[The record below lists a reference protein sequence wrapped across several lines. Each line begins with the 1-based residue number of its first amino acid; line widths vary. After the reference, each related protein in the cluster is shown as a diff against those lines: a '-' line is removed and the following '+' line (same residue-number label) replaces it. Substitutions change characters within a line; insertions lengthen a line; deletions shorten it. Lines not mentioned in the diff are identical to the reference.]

1 MKTICFRKTFFIIF
15 LLFFL
20 SPQSHTADKHDKA
33 EKHYHQAVTFYENGK
48 RDSAISHLK
57 KSISLNRKHAK
68 AYNQLALIY
77 MDEGTV
83 HGRFKATFEMERA
96 LKLEPDNL
104 QFRYNYALLNLKK
117 GLTFEAKRQ
126 FSKILEADPYHAMC
140 YFHLASLEEENA
152 MHYKNMISIDP
163 TMDGI
168 IFMQS
173 FAKEAQ
179 QKAANYYKQAIS
191 ANPKFS
197 DVYYRLALLLFEF
210 NEFNEMIQLLESA
223 VKIMPKDKNCRLFLG
238 FAYQQIQRFD
248 DAEREYN
255 IAKSLM
261 RPAEVRIIESIKPI
275 LSSAAL
281 QEMNESF
288 IKIDSAAVLERIW
301 KSKDPFYLT
310 EFNERKLEHFSRMAY
325 ANLRFSFPEKDIEGW
340 QTDRGKVFIRYGNPK
355 YKYRTHPY
363 IGTYVSGTRN
373 PLHHSKE
380 YWIYDDFHFI
390 FEDQYLSG
398 NYSFAWEDGNQPDF
412 KYVYEEMIEDIPD
425 FYRVFPDS
433 HMFQVPLEM
442 AAFKGSEGKTE
453 LEISYAIPSEY
464 INFAQK
470 NYELNQGLFFFD
482 DSWDA
487 VLKYTGKLKL
497 DNHNII
503 EANDRRYGM
512 SGFQARLNP
521 GNYHFALEFMDQ
533 NSKKCASIHKE
544 VVVDTFFADQFQM
557 SDVLLAHSLE
567 PPESNRLTTRADF
580 RIIPNPMRTYEA
592 KKPIPIYF
600 EIYNLSP
607 NASGASRYTIEY
619 KVGLD
624 GDAVPAWQK
633 FLTSLKLMKK
643 EGQVTSRY
651 EYSGESE
658 KEIQFQNLSLP
669 AELAGEVKL
678 IIQVTDLISMKRI
691 QKQERF
697 IVTETAR

>member
-1 MKTICFRKTFFIIF
+1 MKTICSRKTFFIIF
-15 LLFFL
+15 SLIF
-20 SPQSHTADKHDKA
+20 SSSQSHATDKHDKA
-33 EKHYHQAVTFYENGK
+33 ETHYHQAVTFYENGK

-57 KSISLNRKHAK
+57 KSISLNRKQAK

-77 MDEGTV
+77 MDDGTV

-96 LKLEPDNL
+96 LKLEPDNPE
-104 QFRYNYALLNLKK
+104 FRYNYALLNLKK

-126 FSKILEADPYHAMC
+126 FRKILEADPYHAMC
-140 YFHLASLEEENA
+140 YFHLASLEEENV

-179 QKAANYYKQAIS
+179 QKAADYYKQAIS
-191 ANPKFS
+191 ANPEFS

-223 VKIMPKDKNCRLFLG
+223 VKIMPEDKNCRLFLG
-238 FAYQQIQRFD
+238 FAYQRIQRFD

-281 QEMNESF
+281 QYLSESF
-288 IKIDSAAVLERIW
+288 LKTDSAAVLEKFW

-325 ANLRFSFPEKDIEGW
+325 ANLRFSFPEKGIEGW

-355 YKYRTHPY
+355 YKYRTRPY
-363 IGTYVSGTRN
+363 IGTHVGGTRN

-390 FEDQYLSG
+390 FEDQYLSR

-412 KYVYEEMIEDIPD
+412 KYVYEEMIQDIPD
-425 FYRVFPDS
+425 HYRVFPDS
-433 HMFQVPLEM
+433 NMFQVPLEI
-442 AAFKGSEGKTE
+442 AAFKGSEGITE
-453 LEISYAIPSEY
+453 LEINYAIPSEH
-464 INFAQK
+464 INLAQK
-470 NYELNQGLFFFD
+470 KYELNQGLFFFD
-482 DSWDA
+482 DSWET
-487 VLKYTGKLKL
+487 VLKNIRKL
-497 DNHNII
+497 NNYEII
-503 EANDRRYGM
+503 EINNRRYGM
-512 SGFQARLNP
+512 DGVQARLQP
-521 GNYHFALEFMDQ
+521 GNYHFALEFMDT
-533 NSKKCASIHKE
+533 NSRESASIHKE
-544 VVVDTFFADQFQM
+544 VVVDTFLTDQFQM
-557 SDVLLAHSLE
+557 SDVLFAHALE
-567 PPESNRLTTRADF
+567 PPVFDRPTTRADF
-580 RIIPNPMRTYEA
+580 RIIPNPLRTYETG
-592 KKPIPIYF
+592 KPIPIYF

-607 NASGASRYTIEY
+607 GHSGASRYTIEY

-624 GDAVPAWQK
+624 SDAIPGWRK
-633 FLTSLKLMKK
+633 FLTSLKFIKK
-643 EGQVTSRY
+643 QGQVTSRY
-651 EYSGESE
+651 EYAGDSE
-658 KEIQFQNLSLP
+658 KELQFQNLSLP
-669 AELAGEVKL
+669 AELVGEVKL
-678 IIQVTDLISMKRI
+678 IIEVTDLLSMKRI
-691 QKQERF
+691 EKQERF
-697 IVTETAR
+697 IVTDSAR